1 MGGGPEELLWEKGE
15 GGWAEM
21 SYKEGL
27 ELGMGISQSKP
38 QDYKQFQRELAW
50 VELRLAI

>member
-1 MGGGPEELLWEKGE
+1 MGGGPEELLWEKGV
-15 GGWAEM
+15 GLRCLKG
-21 SYKEGL
+21 GL